1 MTDSAASKITAAS
14 KLAAVVGLSLIGT
27 TADQIS
33 ASIKT
38 MRNVTIQIT
47 NNSKKYTLANPRT
60 HTTSGYCY
68 HTPQPTIPPNYH
80 EVCSFSKTANVACG
94 AVGVLTYQILTEK
107 EEYIGELSI
116 MFSVPFNYNHYTNW
130 FALGIFKHNVPCD
143 DALFYQM
150 YYEGGPFQRQKG
162 TGCCMSYSDKQS
174 VVKGTMS
181 PQGKAVMKLEFSD
194 V

>member
-1 MTDSAASKITAAS
+1 MAASRAS
-14 KLAAVVGLSLIGT
+14 TPSTVVGLSLIGT

-47 NNSKKYTLANPRT
+47 NYSKKYTLANPRT

-80 EVCSFSKTANVACG
+80 EVCSFSKTANVARG
-94 AVGVLTYQILTEK
+94 AVGVLTYQILTE
-107 EEYIGELSI
+107 EQECVRELGI

-130 FALGIFKHNVPCD
+130 FALGFFKPDVPCD
-143 DALFYQM
+143 DALFNQM
-150 YYEGGPFQRQKG
+150 YYEGGLFQRQKG
-162 TGCCMSYSDKQS
+162 TGCCLSYSDKQF

-181 PQGKAVMKLEFSD
+181 PQGKAVMKLEFRN